1 MSHHKIT
8 CEDDIRKLQAI
19 YEDGA
24 IFEILETHEEME
36 LTTLLHFYNERF
48 KGREIT
54 IQHI

>member
-1 MSHHKIT
+1 MPHHKIT
-8 CEDDIRKLQAI
+8 CTDDIRKLQAI

-36 LTTLLHFYNERF
+36 LTTLLHFYN
-48 KGREIT
+48 GQVIT